1 MTERKTTTT
10 TATESNTLLWGYEE
24 EVSAEEWI
32 RRAHTLVGGSLN
44 TVFELEGDMYLSDFR
59 NLLELGRRLDNA
71 VKQLN
76 GNADG

>member
-1 MTERKTTTT
+1 MTEHKTTTT
-10 TATESNTLLWGYEE
+10 TESNTLLWGYEE

-32 RRAHTLVGGSLN
+32 RRAHTLVGSSLN

-59 NLLELGRRLDNA
+59 NLLEFGRRLDNA

-76 GNADG
+76 GNANG